1 MTSGPGLAIPHVC
14 TCHCLWASV
23 FNTSASLT
31 RGPFPSATLGVR
43 LSMLQD
49 RKVIPFVAPS
59 QQLAR
64 PAGSAPVLARI
75 PRRLQPIEPC
85 TIKPRLPAHSLTHQA
100 VTRCSYGKKFP
111 RHREGDS
118 WEYYHSHNPSTLSIQ
133 VQVVAAGVWQALG
146 IRLVWLR
153 GLGITRGPSNCSL
166 ELGIRRSP
174 WIALRSP

>member
-100 VTRCSYGKKFP
+100 VTRCSYGKNSP
-111 RHREGDS
+111 ATEREIRESTTTAIIPLHCRSKSKWLPQVFDKPWGFGWCGFEAWGSRGDRLIARWS
-118 WEYYHSHNPSTLSIQ
+118 SAS
-133 VQVVAAGVWQALG
+133 AAHHG
-146 IRLVWLR
+146 
-153 GLGITRGPSNCSL
+153 
-166 ELGIRRSP
+166 
-174 WIALRSP
+174 